1 MKQITSTAT
10 AWIPS
15 HADIRLLD
23 QEPDRVVGDL
33 AYAHPSQDMTTS
45 AWIAIGTAEITVT
58 VNDHEALLKTQI
70 DALRKAQK
78 AIEAEASAKST
89 RIEQQI
95 QSLLA
100 IGYEGASA

>member
-1 MKQITSTAT
+1 VLERS
-10 AWIPS
+10 
-15 HADIRLLD
+15 
-23 QEPDRVVGDL
+23 PDRIVNDL
-33 AYAHPSQDMTTS
+33 AYSHPTIDMTTS
-45 AWIAIGTAEITVT
+45 GWIAIGTAEITVT

-70 DALRKAQK
+70 DALRRTQK

-100 IGYEGASA
+100 IGYESTEA

>member
-10 AWIPS
+10 AWIPT
-15 HADIRLLD
+15 HETIRLLE
-23 QEPDRVVGDL
+23 QEPDRVIGDL

-45 AWIAIGTAEITVT
+45 GWISIGTAEITVT

-70 DALRKAQK
+70 NALREAQR

-100 IGYEGASA
+100 IVYEGAPA